1 MRVRPA
7 RAARARGVDR
17 AAADRGRS
25 AAAAARASSRAG
37 ERVRRRLVTPRA
49 RVPVPFLILCMYL
62 LFICKPDLH
71 IHVCVSLLF
80 LEKVYLS
87 FVFFNWS

>member
-37 ERVRRRLVTPRA
+37 KRVRRGLVTLQA
-49 RVPVPFLILCMYL
+49 RVPVSVTLLCTVCICYLFVNPICTYMYGPALI
-62 LFICKPDLH
+62 
-71 IHVCVSLLF
+71 
-80 LEKVYLS
+80 ETR
-87 FVFFNWS
+87 